1 MDFVT
6 IKQVGNEYAIAVVS
20 KDGFGI
26 CNESRTYSRKG
37 NAIRFAQAH
46 AQNKGLPYFGS
57 ITEGLR
63 SFVTEEE
70 PKEVEPEIEEIE
82 EIEQEEIEEIA
93 TAEPTDDSMK
103 KAEIATL
110 GMHPD
115 VKIGG
120 APNHVMIH
128 NPWVVGQIEISMQ
141 QEDPDVLAIPIH
153 MMTERLVAWVGKQM
167 DRGRRDFKFAI
178 VECVDCGHHRVVKTQ
193 DIFQTK
199 KCKYCK
205 NTKTHR

>member
-37 NAIRFAQAH
+37 NAIRYAQAH
-46 AQNKGLPYFGS
+46 AQSKGLPYFGS

-63 SFVTEEE
+63 SFVVEEE
-70 PKEVEPEIEEIE
+70 PEGIVV
-82 EIEQEEIEEIA
+82 EEIA
-93 TAEPTDDSMK
+93 TAEPTEDSMR

-115 VKIGG
+115 VKVGD
-120 APNHVMIH
+120 APNHVMSH

-141 QEDPDVLAIPIH
+141 QEDPDMSAIPVH
-153 MMTERLVAWVGKQM
+153 MMTDRLAAWVGKQM
-167 DRGRRDFKFAI
+167 DRKRRDFKFAI
-178 VECVDCGHHRVVKTQ
+178 VECVDCGKHRIVKTQ
-193 DIFQTK
+193 DIFQSQRCQTCRKTYK
-199 KCKYCK
+199 KKMRSK
-205 NTKTHR
+205 K

>member
-1 MDFVT
+1 MDFIT
-6 IKQVGNEYAIAVVS
+6 IKQVDDKYAIAVVS
-20 KDGFGI
+20 KDGFGL

-37 NAIRFAQAH
+37 NAINAAQAH
-46 AQNKGLPYFGS
+46 AQSKGLPYFDS

-70 PKEVEPEIEEIE
+70 PEEVEPEEIVV
-82 EIEQEEIEEIA
+82 EEIA
-93 TAEPTDDSMK
+93 TAEPTEDSMK